1 MRRNIALMLSYDGTD
16 FAGWQVQKG
25 ERTVQ
30 GVVEEALGE
39 LHGEPV
45 KLIGAGRTDSG
56 VHAGGQVGN
65 FRTSM
70 DSVPAERFRDALN
83 ARLPPDIRIRSSTL
97 VSDNFHARRDARARC
112 YEYRMMGGMTGPA
125 DRGRFTWLVR
135 RIPPLG
141 ILNDMAGVICGTHDF
156 TAFTAAGD
164 ASPHRIRDVYH
175 ARFLGHGPLTLFRI
189 RGNAFLWRMVR
200 SLLGTMINLA
210 SRGGGEQAMR
220 DILES
225 RDRDAAGPTAPP
237 RGLFLTR
244 VDYGTTPGFH

>member
-1 MRRNIALMLSYDGTD
+1 MSRNIALVLSYDGTD

-30 GVVEEALGE
+30 GAVEEALAD

-56 VHAGGQVGN
+56 VHAAGQVGN

-83 ARLPPDIRIRSSTL
+83 ARLPPDIRIRWSTL
-97 VSDNFHARRDARARC
+97 VSDEFHARRDASARC
-112 YEYRMMGGMTGPA
+112 YEYRLMGGVTGAA
-125 DRGRFTWLVR
+125 DRARFTWLVR
-135 RIPPLG
+135 RMPPLG
-141 ILNDMAGVICGTHDF
+141 ILDDMAGVICGTHDF
-156 TAFTAAGD
+156 TAFAAAGD
-164 ASPHRIRDVYH
+164 GSSHCIRHVYH
-175 ARFLGHGPLTLFRI
+175 ACFIGHGPVTLFRI

-200 SLLGTMINLA
+200 SLLGTMISLG

-220 DILES
+220 DILQS
-225 RDRDAAGPTAPP
+225 RERDAAGPTAPS

-244 VDYGTTPGFH
+244 VDYGTTPGFY